1 VKDGAGV
8 KDRLLDRDVEFA
20 AKCGRILII
29 VGRRGSSKTNGK
41 NKKKT
46 CIQRYKSQIYVAFK
60 ADTYEIYEKLI
71 RYCLTFLDLSASV
84 RNEISPTGRI
94 DTRFDH
100 CKMFPMTLAK
110 MANQIK

>member
-41 NKKKT
+41 KT
-46 CIQRYKSQIYVAFK
+46 YGRSQRK
-60 ADTYEIYEKLI
+60 EKLRRI
-71 RYCLTFLDLSASV
+71 K
-84 RNEISPTGRI
+84 GRFVMV
-94 DTRFDH
+94 T
-100 CKMFPMTLAK
+100 TL
-110 MANQIK
+110 N

>member
-41 NKKKT
+41 KNLW
-46 CIQRYKSQIYVAFK
+46 A
-60 ADTYEIYEKLI
+60 EPEKGK
-71 RYCLTFLDLSASV
+71 V
-84 RNEISPTGRI
+84 EKN
-94 DTRFDH
+94 
-100 CKMFPMTLAK
+100 
-110 MANQIK
+110 